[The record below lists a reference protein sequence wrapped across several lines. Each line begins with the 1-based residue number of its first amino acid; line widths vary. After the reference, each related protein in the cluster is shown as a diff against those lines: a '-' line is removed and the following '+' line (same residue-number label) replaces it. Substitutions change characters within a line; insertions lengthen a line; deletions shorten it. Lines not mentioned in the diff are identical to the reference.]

1 MKDTPMTSTQL
12 IAKSYA
18 DYYHSVYLYIYY
30 KVNNKEEAE
39 DLSQDVFLRLMD
51 YNQMLRSETVKYFIF
66 TIARNLVTDYLRRYY
81 RKQEVTSYFYDNV
94 ERSSNETESR
104 IIANDLLNLERFR
117 MALLPV
123 RRRKVYVMSRF
134 HNKSVQE
141 IASKLD
147 LSFRTVENH
156 LFMGRKEVREFM
168 QQCI

>member
-1 MKDTPMTSTQL
+1 MKDTTMTSTQL
-12 IAKSYA
+12 IADAYA
-18 DYYHSVYLYIYY
+18 DYHRSVFLYICY
-30 KVNNKEEAE
+30 KINSKEEAE

-51 YNQMLRSETVKYFIF
+51 YKQMLRSETVKYFLF

-81 RKQEVTSYFYDNV
+81 RRQEMTSYMYDTV
-94 ERSSNETESR
+94 ERSSNETESQ
-104 IIANDLLNLERFR
+104 ILADDLLSLEKSR
-117 MALLPV
+117 MSFLPV

-141 IASKLD
+141 IASELS

-156 LFMGRKEVREFM
+156 LFTGRKKIREFI